1 MSTLARTNDAPIF
14 FSKRC
19 TLHRKSSGGI
29 CGPPMM
35 QFVSLEKGKA
45 KSWSFRKN
53 LKLIDEEPTWVLPNE
68 IEKLVAELQR
78 DRALFKRI
86 SDEDPIASPAITA
99 ASPLE
104 FTAEGLLR
112 ERHAFDTCVEDD

>member
-1 MSTLARTNDAPIF
+1 
-14 FSKRC
+14 
-19 TLHRKSSGGI
+19 
-29 CGPPMM
+29 MM

-86 SDEDPIASPAITA
+86 SDEDPIARPCNYCRVAPRVHRRRIT
-99 ASPLE
+99 
-104 FTAEGLLR
+104 
-112 ERHAFDTCVEDD
+112 